1 LSDQPDV
8 ERQIQVLAEALDSPR
23 WIDFRRAQDQIIAFY
38 FRSDDP
44 TLARIFYHQ
53 LMLSMQLLL
62 NVRNSGFSRDDEAY
76 LFNGLPEKVA
86 WSVALAQL
94 WRKHCLL
101 TKPPNRQEDPVLGPY
116 AVTFRSMYDQVER
129 LIEFGRALKW
139 PHMTYVENHLRDDH
153 YRTIV
158 LEKRNKESMT
168 WLSGLIMP
176 GDCSSWVI
184 MTALL
189 DFDRDFTR
197 SLKNFMLFVPNFG
210 FQYHN
215 SSYWHWECI
224 VAKVM
229 TAAEGVNQV
238 DGWVGPVY
246 YSISLAKTQ
255 CVAINQY
262 TPPHGLHRSDVRTI
276 EVRSDPLGPTADYY
290 PVSDF
295 SLPHRNS
302 EPITTIQFRRVEF
315 KRKDNA
321 QNSVYDSC
329 VIFAITGPVPFSI
342 PIRLRYNVSFIAAPP
357 CNYGPHVLCHE
368 YAYLIAPVDQIWRL
382 NFWGGGC
389 VCRLDRK
396 GPNCKHRIGYPE
408 LFDEESV
415 LVIRAFGAADND
427 VFARAWCSYM
437 GLSAVV
443 AEGKETCVACAVRN
457 AYAACIAVVIMID
470 GKDLEVTGEEQSG
483 SGGSLGSRR
492 QHRSRSSTHRRH

>member
-1 LSDQPDV
+1 
-8 ERQIQVLAEALDSPR
+8 
-23 WIDFRRAQDQIIAFY
+23 
-38 FRSDDP
+38 
-44 TLARIFYHQ
+44 
-53 LMLSMQLLL
+53 MQLLL
-62 NVRNSGFSRDDEAY
+62 NVRNSGFSWEDEAY
-76 LFNGLPEKVA
+76 LFNRLPEKVA
-86 WSVALAQL
+86 WSVAMAQL

-129 LIEFGRALKW
+129 LIEFGHALKW
-139 PHMTYVENHLRDDH
+139 PHMTHVENHLRDDN

-158 LEKRNKESMT
+158 LEKRSKEAMT
-168 WLSGLIMP
+168 WLSGVTMP
-176 GDCSSWVI
+176 GDCSSWII

-189 DFDRDFTR
+189 DFDRDFAR

-215 SSYWHWECI
+215 SSYWHWKCI

-229 TAAEGVNQV
+229 AAAEGVNQV

-246 YSISLAKTQ
+246 YSVSLAPTQ
-255 CVAINQY
+255 CVPINQY
-262 TPPHGLHRSDVRTI
+262 TPPYGLHHSDVRTI
-276 EVRSDPLGPTADYY
+276 ELRSNPLGPATDYY

-295 SLPHRNS
+295 SLPLLNP
-302 EPITTIQFRRVEF
+302 EPITTIEFGRVEF
-315 KRKDNA
+315 KRKDNLP
-321 QNSVYDSC
+321 NSVYDSG
-329 VIFAITGPVPFSI
+329 VIFFITGPVSHTI

-357 CNYGPHVLCHE
+357 CNFGPHVLRHE
-368 YAYLIAPVDQIWRL
+368 YAYAIAPVDQIWRL

-396 GPNCKHRIGYPE
+396 GQKCEHRARYPE
-408 LFDEESV
+408 LFDEEDV

-457 AYAACIAVVIMID
+457 AYAACVAVVIMID
-470 GKDLEVTGEEQSG
+470 GKGRGVTGEGQSD
-483 SGGSLGSRR
+483 SK
-492 QHRSRSSTHRRH
+492 